1 MKNNVSQNEF
11 NTKRARVA
19 AWLAEHDADA
29 VLLGSTPNLYWLG
42 VGGELRRVTTIAVGF
57 VVTAEHC
64 FLLCPFDD
72 ADRVRQEEVRG
83 LGIEIVPL
91 LWLGPDA
98 LVERARALLP
108 ETTRWRCDVAGL
120 GFETDSSVDLLRRT
134 LQHDEIERLRRLG
147 HDAAAALEEVAT
159 ECYRGILER
168 DAAARLAAECVRRQ
182 IVPRVILSGSD
193 ERLETYTRPLPKA
206 GAAERVLMLSL
217 VGMRGGLHVALS
229 RLVCLTRPEERFV
242 ERFHATLQTAARLVH
257 HARSGVALGNV
268 VRAAMPQP
276 AAHLASLGGLAG
288 YALPEVE
295 ARPSSPWKLEPA
307 QVLVW
312 SIAAP
317 GTRCE
322 DTYLLGESGLEPIT
336 ATEGWP
342 RRTLQV
348 EASSYALP
356 DLLLL

>member
-1 MKNNVSQNEF
+1 
-11 NTKRARVA
+11 
-19 AWLAEHDADA
+19 
-29 VLLGSTPNLYWLG
+29 
-42 VGGELRRVTTIAVGF
+42 VTTIGVGF
-57 VVTAEHC
+57 VVTPERC
-64 FLLCPFDD
+64 FLLCPNDD

-108 ETTRWRCDVAGL
+108 ETTRWKCDVPGQ
-120 GFETDSSVDLLRRT
+120 GFPHDPSVDLLRRT
-134 LQHDEIERLRRLG
+134 LQTDEMDRVRRLG
-147 HDAAAALEEVAT
+147 HDAASALEEVAT

-182 IVPRVILSGSD
+182 IVPRVILSGAD
-193 ERLETYTRPLPKA
+193 ERLEAYARPLPKA
-206 GAAERVLMLSL
+206 ASAEHVLMLAL

-229 RLVCLTRPEERFV
+229 RIVCLARPDDRFV
-242 ERFHATLQTAARLVH
+242 ERFQTAQHTMARLIH
-257 HARSGVALGNV
+257 QAQSGETLGSV
-268 VRAAMPQP
+268 VRAALPQP
-276 AAHLASLGGLAG
+276 PLHLASLGGLGG

-295 ARPSSPWKLEPA
+295 ARPSSNWKLSPA

-312 SIAAP
+312 SVATP

-322 DTYLLGESGLEPIT
+322 DTYLLGAAGAEIIT

-342 RRTLQV
+342 RRTV
-348 EASSYALP
+348 VVDGRSYELP

>member
-1 MKNNVSQNEF
+1 VSQNEF
-11 NTKRARVA
+11 NTKRTRVA
-19 AWLAEHDADA
+19 AWLREHDADA
-29 VLLGSTPNLYWLG
+29 VLLGSIPNLYWLG

-57 VVTAEHC
+57 VVTPERC
-64 FLLCPFDD
+64 FLLCPNDD

-108 ETTRWRCDVAGL
+108 GTTRWKCDVAGM
-120 GFETDSSVDLLRRT
+120 GFETDSTVDLLRRT
-134 LQHDEIERLRRLG
+134 LQDDEIERLRRLG
-147 HDAAAALEEVAT
+147 QDAAAALEEVAT

-182 IVPRVILSGSD
+182 IVPRVILSGAD

-206 GAAERVLMLSL
+206 GAAEHVLMLSL

-229 RLVCLTRPEERFV
+229 RIVCLARPEERFV
-242 ERFHATLQTAARLVH
+242 ERFHATLETAARLVH
-257 HARSGVALGNV
+257 HARRGETLGAV

-276 AAHLASLGGLAG
+276 ALHLASLGGLAG

-295 ARPSSPWKLEPA
+295 ARPSSNWKLEA
-307 QVLVW
+307 SQVVVW

-322 DTYLLGESGLEPIT
+322 DTYLLGESHLELIT

-342 RRTLQV
+342 RRTV
-348 EASSYALP
+348 HVDGSAYDLP